1 MRATVTPEVETR
13 LKRLQEQLALQTDGL
28 AQMLQGNW
36 TGPNSLEADLKK
48 LSPTTRLK
56 PRPPLLTS
64 ATPLP
69 PKGWRERYTP
79 DTEMSPQVYDWTCS
93 ACSLNWVLRAT
104 GTAPAHTREEAVDQ
118 IGYPD
123 NINPTYGLMDAAGS
137 ALRRV
142 YADHGLESRQ
152 AWLTFDQVWAG
163 ANSTT
168 GQMSGGVWYHWVAIR
183 GTRGPDLWIANSA
196 PGYKGVADILTREQ
210 FAALGPFSVVYL
222 V

>member
-1 MRATVTPEVETR
+1 MASVTPQVEAR
-13 LKRLQEQLALQTDGL
+13 LKRLQEQLSLQTDGV

-36 TGPNSLEADLKK
+36 TGPKSLEADLKK
-48 LSPTTRLK
+48 LSPTTRLT

-64 ATPLP
+64 AAPVA
-69 PKGWRERYTP
+69 PKGWRATYQPNTDMP
-79 DTEMSPQVYDWTCS
+79 PQVYDWTCS

-104 GTAPAHTREEAVDQ
+104 GVAPGHTREQAVQ
-118 IGYPD
+118 EIGYPD
-123 NINPTYGLMDAAGS
+123 QINPAYGLMDASGS
-137 ALRRV
+137 ALRSV
-142 YADHGLESRQ
+142 FADYGLETRQ

-163 ANSTT
+163 ASTTT

-183 GTRGPDLWIANSA
+183 GTSGPDLWIANSA
-196 PGYKGVADILTREQ
+196 PGYRGVADILTREQ